1 MLKRGER
8 ILSLYVDKFIK
19 MALEE
24 DLGLLGDIT
33 TDNLFNDRDYSE
45 AYMNFREKSVI
56 SGVEIAKR
64 VFEILDTD
72 IKFQILK
79 KDGEIAKK
87 GENIVKIS
95 GKTKAILKGERLALN
110 IMQRMSGIA
119 TNSKRYMQKM
129 EGLSTRIADTRKT
142 TPLFRYFEKLAVK
155 HGGGS
160 NHRFALYDAV
170 MIKDNHILA
179 AGSITDAVETIRRN
193 ISHTTKIEVE
203 VENLEQAKE
212 ALAVKA
218 DIIMLDNIRGEKL
231 AECVKLL
238 KGKAIIE
245 ASGNINLNNLEE
257 IAKKGVDVISTGAI
271 IYSADNIDIG
281 MDFI

>member
-1 MLKRGER
+1 M
-8 ILSLYVDKFIK
+8 SLYVDKFIK
-19 MALEE
+19 MSLEE

-33 TDNLFNDRDYSE
+33 TDNLFNEMDYSE
-45 AYMNFREKSVI
+45 AYINFREEAVI

-64 VFEILDTD
+64 VFEILDENV
-72 IKFQILK
+72 KFKAFK
-79 KDGEIAKK
+79 KDGEISKK
-87 GENIVKIS
+87 GENIIKIS

-119 TNSKRYMQKM
+119 TNSKKYMEKI

-142 TPLFRYFEKLAVK
+142 TPLFRYFEKLAVR

-231 AECVKLL
+231 DECVKLL

-257 IAKKGVDVISTGAI
+257 ISKKGVDVISTGAI

>member
-1 MLKRGER
+1 M
-8 ILSLYVDKFIK
+8 SLYVDKFIK

>member
-1 MLKRGER
+1 
-8 ILSLYVDKFIK
+8 LSLYVDKFIK